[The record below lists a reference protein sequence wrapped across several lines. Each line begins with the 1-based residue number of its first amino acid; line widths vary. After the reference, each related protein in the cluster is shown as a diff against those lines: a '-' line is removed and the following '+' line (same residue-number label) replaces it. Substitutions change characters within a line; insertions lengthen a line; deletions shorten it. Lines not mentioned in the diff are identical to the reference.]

1 MMRFTYVAAAA
12 LAAVAIAAP
21 VAAAGGGDRDSGCRI
36 TSPPQGWPDGT
47 SQGFD
52 TNLHHGLDSDWRK
65 HIRPVGKVRAV
76 MLFVDF
82 PNAPGAAN
90 PAPYDTPQ
98 AYYDFLAPQGIEWFE
113 RSSYGRFDLEITPVR
128 RWYRMSR
135 EDTFY
140 EMERVVGIENQ
151 RRYLGEAVR
160 LADPDVDF
168 RRYDIVY
175 LVPSRNA
182 SAIPASPE
190 YNDYAGLVRADGRR
204 VEHGVTFGQDMWLWG
219 FRIINHETGHLVSLP
234 ESYNASGVPEF
245 HNFVGGWD
253 TMGAVIGHA
262 PDLMAWNKWKLDW
275 LRGSQVDCVDR
286 RGLSIHRLTPV
297 ETAGGTKMVVVRTGR
312 YTAWIAE
319 LRRPLGNDATV
330 CDPGVLVYRLDA
342 SIPNGDGSIRV
353 HDARPGSG
361 QQGRCGELDIGA
373 LGLGAGETPAFAD
386 AGAGVTIRLLRER
399 GDEATLAVLKR

>member
-1 MMRFTYVAAAA
+1 MSFRHLVAAAA
-12 LAAVAIAAP
+12 ALIALAVAVP
-21 VAAAGGGDRDSGCRI
+21 WAAADGRGSQCKI
-36 TSPPQGWPDGT
+36 TSPPQGWPDGS

-52 TNLHHGLDSDWRK
+52 TRLHHGLDSDWRD
-65 HIRPVGKVRAV
+65 HIRPVGRVRAV

-82 PNAPGAAN
+82 PNAP
-90 PAPYDTPQ
+90 APDDTG
-98 AYYDFLAPQGIEWFE
+98 AYYDFLAPQAVEWFRE
-113 RSSYGRFDLEITPVR
+113 SSYGRFELEVTPIR

-135 EDTFY
+135 PDSAY
-140 EMERVVGIENQ
+140 EMERVIDIDTQ

-160 LADPDVDF
+160 LADRDVDF

-190 YNDYAGLVRADGRR
+190 YNDYAGLVRADRR
-204 VEHGVTFGQDMWLWG
+204 RIEHGVTFGQDMWAWG
-219 FRIINHETGHLVSLP
+219 YKITNHETGHLISLP

-253 TMGAVIGHA
+253 VMGAIIGPA

-275 LRGSQVDCVDR
+275 LRDSQVDCVSR
-286 RGLSIHRLTPV
+286 RGTSYHRLVPLETP
-297 ETAGGTKMVVVRTGR
+297 GGTKMVVVRTGR

-319 LRRPLGNDATV
+319 LRRPLGVDAAV

-353 HDARPGSG
+353 HDAAPGSG
-361 QQGRCGELDIGA
+361 QQGRCSELDIGT
-373 LGLGAGETPAFAD
+373 LGLAPGKASTFSAG
-386 AGAGVTIRLLRER
+386 GVTIRVVSER
-399 GDEATLAVLKR
+399 PGDAVVKVTR